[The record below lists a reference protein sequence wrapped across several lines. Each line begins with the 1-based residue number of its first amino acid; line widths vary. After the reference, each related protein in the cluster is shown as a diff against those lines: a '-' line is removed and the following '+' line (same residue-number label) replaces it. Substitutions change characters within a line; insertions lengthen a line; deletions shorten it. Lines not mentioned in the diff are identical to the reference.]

1 MLNDKPMRA
10 KMESDKSNEK
20 YLGLFCTLEYR
31 PQDRDTASTQ
41 GTTIAMLVFRP
52 TDNNLQLLVHPKFRT
67 IVQEE
72 DLVYIETLLMD
83 LFERAE
89 RGAATLFKQISSL
102 GVGPLVTQEVG
113 TSLLESPSV
122 QKIYSQFIEYKI
134 S

>member
-1 MLNDKPMRA
+1 
-10 KMESDKSNEK
+10 
-20 YLGLFCTLEYR
+20 
-31 PQDRDTASTQ
+31 
-41 GTTIAMLVFRP
+41 MLVFRP